1 MQAVSCKLISCA
13 GAAVLVRNAHG
24 LGMLAQQASGK

>member
-1 MQAVSCKLISCA
+1 MQAVACRLMSGG
-13 GAAVLVRNAHG
+13 GAAALVRMVHW